1 MIFGGLTKTIV
12 FLTAAG
18 AYDRWDKNETS
29 VSVLCVS
36 VLCVSVF
43 NQHWILQQRC
53 AILNYV

>member
-18 AYDRWDKNETS
+18 AYERRDKNETS
-29 VSVLCVS
+29 VS

-53 AILNYV
+53 AILDYV

>member
-18 AYDRWDKNETS
+18 AYDRRDKNETS
-29 VSVLCVS
+29 
-36 VLCVSVF
+36 VSVF

>member
-1 MIFGGLTKTIV
+1 MIFGGLMKTIA

-18 AYDRWDKNETS
+18 AYDRRGKNETS

-36 VLCVSVF
+36 LF